1 MTFHETKIEA
11 RLQSKIPKGSLLSN
25 FSDSVSDREMVVG
38 AGGGGCGEGVRELDR
53 LFKLLQKE
61 EDMLQDKLAKLV
73 RIRLQTES
81 ALSAK
86 RMLAEQQLHH
96 QDRIERLDALIHLKE
111 QEAALEGAATQKR
124 ESSRLPERAPVQS
137 IPLTMSST
145 ASLAAAA
152 APGQGKLP
160 AVARGEAAPANPVP
174 KKPLLHGVEA
184 VDGGSKSATRVVKS
198 DSSRAAVKTG
208 SMTWPSSGSDQVGE
222 GTTRTSKQE
231 KSITNEAL
239 DSSIYNV
246 SAGSGHGAA
255 VAAPDFSLVQ
265 EKRRRTP
272 GQAEVQAQA
281 QGQGQTHA
289 GGGGLSA
296 ATHYPR
302 EIGSE
307 SYSIGEEGDC
317 SQEGLTADV
326 TVGASRAM
334 VAKVVGGGGDGGGGG
349 DDDDDDDDDGDD
361 GERWGRKKVRV
372 GREGA
377 GDWSGASEHSGESHK
392 GERKK
397 RKTSEKTVRVDV
409 MRTLCRFEL
418 HGECKDSKCQHIHL
432 RDFEGS
438 RHRAAPVMSIKEAN
452 RCARQSLE
460 QREAAAAAAA
470 AAGSEAGARGG
481 QGSEGREE
489 GTKMAVTISADCG
502 GSGEGKH
509 IVDGCDFVSLE
520 SGGKSDCEDENMV
533 TLGDEDQGQAAR

>member
-1 MTFHETKIEA
+1 
-11 RLQSKIPKGSLLSN
+11 
-25 FSDSVSDREMVVG
+25 
-38 AGGGGCGEGVRELDR
+38 
-53 LFKLLQKE
+53 
-61 EDMLQDKLAKLV
+61 MLQDKLAKLV

-111 QEAALEGAATQKR
+111 QEAAFEGAAPQKR

-145 ASLAAAA
+145 ASLATAA

-160 AVARGEAAPANPVP
+160 AVARGEAAPANPAP
-174 KKPLLHGVEA
+174 KKPLLYGVEA
-184 VDGGSKSATRVVKS
+184 VDGGSKSATRVVRS

-231 KSITNEAL
+231 KSITNEAV
-239 DSSIYNV
+239 DSSICNV

-255 VAAPDFSLVQ
+255 VAAPDFSLVVQ

-281 QGQGQTHA
+281 QAQGQGQRHA

-326 TVGASRAM
+326 TVGASRAR
-334 VAKVVGGGGDGGGGG
+334 VAKVVGGGDGG
-349 DDDDDDDDDGDD
+349 DDDDDDNDDDDEDD
-361 GERWGRKKVRV
+361 GERWERKRVRV

-377 GDWSGASEHSGESHK
+377 GDWSGASEQCGESHK

-438 RHRAAPVMSIKEAN
+438 RHRAAPVMSIKEAH
-452 RCARQSLE
+452 RAAGCARQSLE

-470 AAGSEAGARGG
+470 AASSEAGARGG

-489 GTKMAVTISADCG
+489 GTKMAVTISADCD

-533 TLGDEDQGQAAR
+533 TSGDEDQGQAAR